1 MVVFSY
7 LCSPMKRI
15 LSIISLVLLSLNAL
29 AQNEKVTFSHAGG
42 FYEDSFSLVLSSI
55 NPQNSI
61 RFTTNGNQ
69 PTAQSQLYTEPLQ
82 MDEKL
87 YSKSDIFTIQTA
99 PEHLFYLPDT
109 VLHAIVIRAAVFD
122 ENGECVSDVV
132 TNTYMINSLGCFNN
146 GLAAIS
152 ICADSLSLF
161 DNETG
166 IFVPGVNWNPSDSE
180 LTGNY
185 YQTGILW
192 ERLINFE
199 FYEPN
204 DNSGINQLCG
214 LRTHGNRARRYPQKA
229 MKIYAR
235 EEYGKKRFKHQFFEG
250 CPCNSFKHLVIKS
263 FSTLYP
269 NTGIQDYIC
278 GQTALDMGLE
288 SGQSRPVVLFLN
300 GEYWGIY
307 FLQEKM
313 DERYLEDHFN
323 IDIEHCDIVANWKG
337 LSEHGDSINELGNN
351 IEFAALMNWL
361 ETADLSQEQNFQH
374 LCSLIDIDNFMDY
387 IIFETFVANYDWPSN
402 NMRCWKLDGGR
413 WRWIFFDGD
422 AAFNNYG
429 IDSFGNPTELDVFGN
444 VTYSGN
450 YSWPS
455 SKEATLLFRRCL
467 ENGNFVSN
475 FEDRIG
481 KWCSRVL
488 NYENMSQ
495 YYFHIKELLS
505 PEISN
510 QSFRFGNPEN
520 FDYWNW
526 ACTLTNDFI
535 LNRQST
541 YAFEWHNFME
551 VDENWTQ
558 GQLLCFPNPFSDEIH
573 IRFEDNSTRS
583 AEIEIYDILGQKV
596 FSKPCVLSGT
606 ENQISINPNLPA
618 GIYFLKIG
626 DSMQKII
633 RQ

>member
-1 MVVFSY
+1 MRKKFCFILLAIFIFFSA
-7 LCSPMKRI
+7 K
-15 LSIISLVLLSLNAL
+15 
-29 AQNEKVTFSHAGG
+29 AQNDTVAFSVQGG
-42 FYEDSFSLVLSSI
+42 FYEDVFTLELFNA
-55 NPQNSI
+55 NPQNHI
-61 RFTTNGNQ
+61 RYTINGNR
-69 PTAQSQLYTEPLQ
+69 PTAQSPLFERPLLLNE
-82 MDEKL
+82 DL
-87 YSKSDIFTIQTA
+87 YSKSDIYTIPIS
-99 PEHLFYLPDT
+99 PENLVYLPDSIQ
-109 VLHAIVIRAAVFD
+109 HCIVVRAAAFD
-122 ENGECVSDVV
+122 ENDSCTSSVV
-132 TNTYMINSLGCFNN
+132 TNSYFISALGCDTH
-146 GLAAIS
+146 GLPAIS
-152 ICADSLSLF
+152 ICADSLDLF
-161 DNETG
+161 DFNRG
-166 IFVPGVNWNPSDSE
+166 ILVPGANYDTFNPD

-185 YQTGILW
+185 YQKGIEW
-192 ERLINFE
+192 ERIANVE
-199 FYEPN
+199 YRN
-204 DNSGINQLCG
+204 CADNSGINQICG

-229 MKIYAR
+229 LKIYAR

-307 FLQEKM
+307 FLQEKT
-313 DERYLEDHFN
+313 DERFLEDHFN
-323 IDIEHCDIVANWKG
+323 IDIGHCDIVGNWKG

-351 IEFAALMNWL
+351 IEFAALMDWL
-361 ETADLSQEQNFQH
+361 ESADLSQEQNYQH

-429 IDSFGNPTELDVFGN
+429 IDSFGNPTDLNVFGN
-444 VTYSGN
+444 ATYSGD

-467 ENGNFVSN
+467 ENGKFVSS
-475 FEDRIG
+475 FEDKIG
-481 KWCSRVL
+481 KWCSEVL
-488 NYENMSQ
+488 NYETMSQ
-495 YYFHIKELLS
+495 YYFHIKELLN
-505 PEISN
+505 PEIGN

-551 VDENWTQ
+551 VDENLAQ
-558 GQLLCFPNPFSDEIH
+558 GQLLCFPNPFSSEIH
-573 IRFEDNSTRS
+573 IRFEDNSTGS
-583 AEIEIYDILGQKV
+583 AEVEIHDVLGQKV
-596 FSKPCVLSGT
+596 FSESCELSG
-606 ENQISINPNLPA
+606 EGNLILINPDLPS
-618 GIYFLKIG
+618 GIYFLKVNG
-626 DSMQKII
+626 CMQKII
-633 RQ
+633 RR